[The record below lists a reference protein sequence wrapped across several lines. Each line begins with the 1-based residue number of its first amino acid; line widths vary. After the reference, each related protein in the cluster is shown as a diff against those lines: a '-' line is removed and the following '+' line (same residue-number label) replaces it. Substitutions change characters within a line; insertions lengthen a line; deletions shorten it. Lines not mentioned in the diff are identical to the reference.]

1 MSKYLGVF
9 LFVCF
14 SFPVTAGTML
24 EIDGGH
30 IEYEVKKGGDLIVLF
45 DAGAVSGMAGWNSI
59 WEDLPAEITAIRF
72 SRLGEGNS
80 TSCTGQRT
88 SSDYVKEVNQVLS
101 ALNVERP
108 IVYVSHSLGGI
119 TARNFASQ
127 YSDDVAAMLMIDPA
141 NPRDV
146 DIVTQLNPSNGQEEI
161 EAIKKNDYEMG
172 DGKWC
177 FLDVIWDKSQA
188 AGFPDIGDIPVILI
202 AGVKVPEQPSNS
214 FETEQGRRL
223 WGQYQSEWVN
233 QFPQGKA
240 VLARNSGHFVQD
252 DEPDLVLKELKEL
265 LNRLQVAN
273 KALQRTSR

>member
-9 LFVCF
+9 LFVFF
-14 SFPVTAGTML
+14 SFPVTAASML
-24 EIDGGH
+24 KIDGGH

-80 TSCTGQRT
+80 TSCTGQRA
-88 SSDYVKEVNQVLS
+88 SEDYVNEVDQLLS

-119 TARNFASQ
+119 TARNFASKHN
-127 YSDDVAAMLMIDPA
+127 DDVAAMLMIDPA
-141 NPRDV
+141 NPHDV
-146 DIVTQLNPSNGQEEI
+146 DIVTQVNPSEGREEI

-172 DGKWC
+172 EGKWC
-177 FLDVIWDKSQA
+177 FLDIIWDKSPA
-188 AGFPDIGDIPVILI
+188 AGFSDIGDIPVTLI
-202 AGVKVPEQPSNS
+202 AGVRVPEQPSNS
-214 FETEQGRRL
+214 FETERGRRL
-223 WGQYQSEWVN
+223 WGQYQSEWVA

-240 VLARNSGHFVQD
+240 VLAKNSGHFVQD
-252 DEPDLVLKELKEL
+252 DEPDLVLKELREL